1 MSNLPT
7 LPTASAIG
15 EDDHW
20 ILKVMSPEDAQTLE
34 NRLLRVATQEI
45 STVSI
50 TLTMTC
56 NSAIATC
63 LAYRKRG
70 ATGDQEAWEH
80 IEEVVKNFI
89 DATEFRLEEYD
100 INIDEEE

>member
-1 MSNLPT
+1 MSRTPSLPA
-7 LPTASAIG
+7 ASAVG
-15 EDDHW
+15 EDDNW
-20 ILKVMSPEDAQTLE
+20 ILQVMSPEDAQALE
-34 NRLLRVATQEI
+34 DRLLRVATQEI

-63 LAYRKRG
+63 LAYRKRE

-100 INIDEEE
+100 IMIDEEE